1 MKRIAF
7 PALALIVAISAA
19 WALAQQARPTP
30 QPIGVGNA
38 VPGSAKAA
46 PARADQPAAASGLTT
61 DKQKTS
67 YCVGLIT
74 GSDMV
79 NRRLTPDD
87 LDMAALARGIA
98 DALAKAKPALSN
110 EEIQTITTNL
120 HQEMMTRMR
129 EFVKTLSD
137 KNKKEGETF
146 LAANKG
152 KADVKSTPSGLQY
165 RIVKSGAGA
174 TPALGDKATAHYRGT
189 LLDGTEFDSSYK
201 RNEPAEFTV
210 GGLIPGFNEAL
221 QMMKVGDKWQVFIP
235 AELGYGE
242 AGAPPDI
249 APNSTLVFDIELL
262 DVKKGGGAKGGF
274 SQ

>member
-7 PALALIVAISAA
+7 SALALTVAISAA
-19 WALAQQARPTP
+19 WALAQQARPTAPAQP
-30 QPIGVGNA
+30 QPIGVGQA

-87 LDMAALARGIA
+87 LDMVALSHGIA

-110 EEIQTITTNL
+110 EEIQAITTNL
-120 HQEMMTRMR
+120 HQEMMNRMR
-129 EFVKTLSD
+129 DFVKNLSE
-137 KNKKEGETF
+137 KNKKEGTAF
-146 LAANKG
+146 LAANKS
-152 KADVKSTPSGLQY
+152 KPDVKSTPSGLQY
-165 RIVKSGAGA
+165 RVVKSGAGA
-174 TPALGDKATAHYRGT
+174 TPAMGDKATAHYRGT

-210 GGLIPGFNEAL
+210 GG
-221 QMMKVGDKWQVFIP
+221 
-235 AELGYGE
+235 
-242 AGAPPDI
+242 
-249 APNSTLVFDIELL
+249 
-262 DVKKGGGAKGGF
+262 
-274 SQ
+274 